1 MSDGESYW
9 NYRVVKKGE
18 MYGIHECHYT
28 GGGAI
33 MYVTENAVAVDAD
46 SREGIKWCLRMM
58 EANWILP
65 VVDFETLEEI

>member
-18 MYGIHECHYT
+18 MYGIHECHYN
-28 GGGAI
+28 GNGDI
-33 MYVTENAVAVDAD
+33 KFVTEKSVAVDAD

>member
-28 GGGAI
+28 GNGDI
-33 MYVTENAVAVDAD
+33 EYVTENAVAVDAE
-46 SREGIKWCLRMM
+46 SREGVKWCLRMM
-58 EANWILP
+58 ESNWILP